1 MKNIIIGTAGHIDHG
16 KTTLIKSLTGRE
28 TDRLKEEQKRGISI
42 DLGFTYFDLPS
53 GKRAGIVDVPGH
65 EKFIKNMLAGISGID
80 MVLLVVAADEGVMP
94 QTVEHLD
101 IMSFLNIEK
110 GIIVI
115 TKCDMVEDDF
125 LELIKEDIKEKVQ
138 DTFLKDV
145 SIIEVDSIS
154 KRGIDELIGEIDSI
168 SDEVK
173 NKNLN
178 AQPRLNI
185 DRAFSVKGF
194 GTVVTGTLIEGS
206 IDVDDTLNIYP
217 QNKPTKIR
225 SIQVHGKSVKTAYA
239 GQRVAINLSNIKVD
253 EVERGN
259 VLAYPESLNESMML
273 DVKLTLVKHSDRLV
287 KYWDRI
293 RFYHGTREILGRI
306 VPIDKEVLN
315 PGEEGYC
322 QIRLEETIVAKNK
335 DMFVIR
341 FYSPMETI
349 GGGIIL
355 DSNPKKHKRFDT
367 DVVSSLEL
375 KEKGDLK
382 EIIEEIIKKHSKEY
396 PILNDIAVYIGEK
409 REIIQKEIDA
419 LCEQNKIMNI
429 NNIYIHNSF
438 YDDLKSNVV
447 RVLANS
453 HKNNPLRKGISKEEL
468 RTRIEKNLKTK
479 DFDALLNL
487 IVNDKDIKIVDN
499 IASLH
504 DFEVE
509 FNKPQ
514 LNIQKYIE
522 SKLKDDKFTPRNIS
536 EIIQDKKE
544 YQEVLEALLGDT
556 LVMVTEDIVY
566 YKENYDMAVDMVQK
580 YLRENKTLTLS
591 EFRDLI
597 GASRKYS
604 MALLEDFDRNKIT
617 RRLGDKRML
626 F

>member
-125 LELIKEDIKEKVQ
+125 LELIKEDVREKVQ

-154 KRGIDELIGEIDSI
+154 KRGIDELISEIDSI

-217 QNKPTKIR
+217 QNKGTKIR

-259 VLAYPESLNESMML
+259 VLAYPESLSESMML
-273 DVKLTLVKHSDRLV
+273 DVKLSLVKHSDRMV

-355 DSNPKKHKRFDT
+355 DSNPKKHKRFDM
-367 DVVSSLEL
+367 DVVSSLQL

-396 PILNDIAVYIGEK
+396 PVLNDIAVYIGEK
-409 REIIQKEIDA
+409 REIIQQEIDV
-419 LCEQNKIMNI
+419 LCEQSKIMNI
-429 NNIYIHNSF
+429 NNIYIHKSF

-447 RVLANS
+447 RVLSNF
-453 HKNNPLRKGISKEEL
+453 HKNNPLKKGISKEEL

-479 DFDALLNL
+479 DFDILLNL
-487 IVNDKDIKIVDN
+487 IVKDGDIKIVDN
-499 IASLH
+499 ISSLY
-504 DFEVE
+504 DFEVA
-509 FNKPQ
+509 FNKSQ
-514 LNIQKYIE
+514 LNIQKDIE
-522 SKLKDDKFTPRNIS
+522 AKLKNDKLTPRNIS
-536 EIIQDKKE
+536 EIIQDRKE

-566 YKENYDMAVDMVQK
+566 HKENYDMAVDMVKK
-580 YLRENKTLTLS
+580 YLTENKTLTLS

-597 GASRKYS
+597 GASRKYA

>member
-125 LELIKEDIKEKVQ
+125 LELIKEDVKEKVQ

-154 KRGIDELIGEIDSI
+154 KRGIDELIGEIDRI

-173 NKNLN
+173 DKNLN

-225 SIQVHGKSVKTAYA
+225 SIQVHGQSVKTAYA
-239 GQRVAINLSNIKVD
+239 GQRVAINLSNVKVD
-253 EVERGN
+253 EIERGN
-259 VLAYPESLNESMML
+259 VLAYPESLSESMML
-273 DVKLTLVKHSDRLV
+273 DVKLSLVKHSSRMV

-355 DSNPKKHKRFDT
+355 DSNPKKHKRFDA
-367 DVVSSLEL
+367 DVLNSLQL

-409 REIIQKEIDA
+409 REIIQQEIDV

-429 NNIYIHNSF
+429 NSIYIHKSF
-438 YDDLKSNVV
+438 YDDLKNNII
-447 RVLANS
+447 RVLSNS
-453 HKNNPLRKGISKEEL
+453 HKNNPLKKGISKEEL

-479 DFDALLNL
+479 DFDVLLNL
-487 IVNDKDIKIVDN
+487 IVKDNDIKIVDN
-499 IASLH
+499 IASLY
-504 DFEVE
+504 DFEVA
-509 FNKPQ
+509 FNKSQ
-514 LNIQKYIE
+514 LNIQKDIE
-522 SKLKDDKFTPRNIS
+522 TKLKNDKLTPRNIS
-536 EIIQDKKE
+536 EIIQDRKE
-544 YQEVLEALLGDT
+544 YREVLEALLGDT
-556 LVMVTEDIVY
+556 LVMVTDDIIY
-566 YKENYDMAVDMVQK
+566 HKENYDMAVDMVK
-580 YLRENKTLTLS
+580 KHLEEKKTLTLS

-597 GASRKYS
+597 DASRKYA

-617 RRLGDKRML
+617 KRLGDKRML

>member
-101 IMSFLNIEK
+101 ILNFLNIEK

-115 TKCDMVEDDF
+115 TKCDTVEDEF
-125 LELIKEDIKEKVQ
+125 LELIKEDVKEKVR

-154 KRGIDELIGEIDSI
+154 KRGMDELIGEIDKI

-173 NKNLN
+173 AKNLN

-239 GQRVAINLSNIKVD
+239 GQRVAINLSNVKVD

-273 DVKLTLVKHSDRLV
+273 DVKLSLVKHSSRMV

-306 VPIDKEVLN
+306 VPMDKEVLN

-322 QIRLEETIVAKNK
+322 QIRLEESIVAKNK

-355 DSNPKKHKRFDT
+355 DSNPKKHKRFDK
-367 DVVSSLEL
+367 DVLNSLHL

-396 PILNDIAVYIGEK
+396 PVLNDIAVYIGEK
-409 REIIQKEIDA
+409 REIIQQEIDT

-429 NNIYIHNSF
+429 NNIYIHKSF
-438 YDDLKSNVV
+438 YDDLKNNIIK
-447 RVLANS
+447 VLSNS
-453 HKNNPLRKGISKEEL
+453 HKNNPLKKGISKEEL

-479 DFDALLNL
+479 DFDVLLNL
-487 IVNDKDIKIVDN
+487 IVNDNDIKIVDN
-499 IASLH
+499 IASLY
-504 DFEVE
+504 DFEVT
-509 FNKPQ
+509 FSKSQ

-522 SKLKDDKFTPRNIS
+522 DKLKNDKFTPRNIN

-544 YQEVLEALLGDT
+544 NQEVLEALLGDT

-566 YKENYDMAVDMVQK
+566 YKENYDIAVDMVRK
-580 YLRENKTLTLS
+580 HLEENKSLTLS

-597 GASRKYS
+597 GASRKYA

>member
-115 TKCDMVEDDF
+115 TKCDMVEEDF

-145 SIIEVDSIS
+145 SVIEVDSIS
-154 KRGIDELIGEIDSI
+154 KRGIDKLIGEIDKI

-173 NKNLN
+173 AKNLN

-217 QNKPTKIR
+217 QNKATKIR

-239 GQRVAINLSNIKVD
+239 GQRVAINLSNVKVD
-253 EVERGN
+253 EIERGN
-259 VLAYPESLNESMML
+259 ILAYPESLSESMML
-273 DVKLTLVKHSDRLV
+273 DVKLSLVKHSSRMV

-306 VPIDKEVLN
+306 VPMDKESLN

-349 GGGIIL
+349 GGGIIV

-367 DVVSSLEL
+367 DVLNSLQL

-396 PILNDIAVYIGEK
+396 PVLNDIAVYIGEK
-409 REIIQKEIDA
+409 REIIQQEIDM

-429 NNIYIHNSF
+429 NNIYIDKSF
-438 YDDLKSNVV
+438 YDDLKNNIIK
-447 RVLANS
+447 VLSNS
-453 HKNNPLRKGISKEEL
+453 HKNNPLKKGISKEEL

-487 IVNDKDIKIVDN
+487 LVNDKDIKIVDN
-499 IASLH
+499 IASLY

-509 FNKPQ
+509 FNKSQ
-514 LNIQKYIE
+514 LNIQKDIE
-522 SKLKDDKFTPRNIS
+522 TNLKSDKLTPRNIS
-536 EIIQDKKE
+536 EIIQDRKA

-556 LVMVTEDIVY
+556 LVMVTEDLVY
-566 YKENYDMAVDMVQK
+566 HKENYDMAVDMVK
-580 YLRENKTLTLS
+580 KHIEENKALTLS

-597 GASRKYS
+597 GASRKYA

-617 RRLGDKRML
+617 RRVGDKRML

>member
-115 TKCDMVEDDF
+115 TKCDMVEDEF

-138 DTFLKDV
+138 GTFLKDM
-145 SIIEVDSIS
+145 SMIEVDSIS
-154 KRGIDELIGEIDSI
+154 KRGINELICEIDRI

-173 NKNLN
+173 TKNLN

-225 SIQVHGKSVKTAYA
+225 SIQVHGESVKTAYA
-239 GQRVAINLSNIKVD
+239 GQRVAINLSNVKVD
-253 EVERGN
+253 EIERGN
-259 VLAYPESLNESMML
+259 VLAYPESLSESMML
-273 DVKLTLVKHSDRLV
+273 DVKISLVKHSDRMV

-367 DVVSSLEL
+367 DVINSLQL

-396 PILNDIAVYIGEK
+396 PVLNDIAVYIGEK
-409 REIIQKEIDA
+409 REIIQQELDI
-419 LCEQNKIMNI
+419 LCEQNKVMNI
-429 NNIYIHNSF
+429 NTIYIHKNF
-438 YDDLKSNVV
+438 YEDLKNKILSVLSNF
-447 RVLANS
+447 
-453 HKNNPLRKGISKEEL
+453 HKNNPLKKGISKEEL

-479 DFDALLNL
+479 DFDVLLNI
-487 IVNDKDIKIVDN
+487 IVKDNDIKIVDN
-499 IASLH
+499 IASLY

-509 FNKPQ
+509 FTKSQ
-514 LNIQKYIE
+514 LNIQKDIE
-522 SKLKDDKFTPRNIS
+522 SKLKNDKFTPRNIS

-566 YKENYDMAVDMVQK
+566 YKENYDVAVHMIK
-580 YLRENKTLTLS
+580 KHLEENKTLTLS

-597 GASRKYS
+597 GASRKYA

-617 RRLGDKRML
+617 RRLGDKRMI